1 MKRFRRILA
10 IGCVLCIIVTST
22 VICLAATVR
31 APKPDGQN
39 KSLWCW
45 ATAAKLVAE
54 NNGGA
59 WIDSTAAVLSDTNGL
74 HSGPRDNVPYYGV
87 NANGAY
93 TADGVQR
100 SIVMYVKGSDS
111 NLDGV
116 ILTRKLHFLMR
127 RIVA

>member
-39 KSLWCW
+39 KNLWCW

-59 WIDSTAAVLSDTNGL
+59 WIDSTAAVLSDT
-74 HSGPRDNVPYYGV
+74 
-87 NANGAY
+87 
-93 TADGVQR
+93 
-100 SIVMYVKGSDS
+100 K
-111 NLDGV
+111 
-116 ILTRKLHFLMR
+116 
-127 RIVA
+127 RIAFGTKR

>member
-39 KSLWCW
+39 KNLWCW

-74 HSGPRDNVPYYGV
+74 HSGPRDM
-87 NANGAY
+87 
-93 TADGVQR
+93 Q
-100 SIVMYVKGSDS
+100 KLE
-111 NLDGV
+111 NLFMNHLLLV
-116 ILTRKLHFLMR
+116 ENNCTFLMLLMR
-127 RIVA
+127 RGALKV

>member
-39 KSLWCW
+39 KKLWCW

-74 HSGPRDNVPYYGV
+74 HSGPRDNDVCCHGCQKEQ
-87 NANGAY
+87 NGTVTDPVGIY
-93 TADGVQR
+93 
-100 SIVMYVKGSDS
+100 
-111 NLDGV
+111 
-116 ILTRKLHFLMR
+116 MR
-127 RIVA
+127 G

>member
-39 KSLWCW
+39 KNLWCW

-93 TADGVQR
+93 VYA
-100 SIVMYVKGSDS
+100 
-111 NLDGV
+111 
-116 ILTRKLHFLMR
+116 F
-127 RIVA
+127 